1 MKPQK
6 IGSKQWVIPGGHIP
20 FGTHGKEPEFTSHD
34 RLSILN
40 TSGKE
45 ADIEMMIYYEDRDP
59 DGPYPI
65 CVEAQRM
72 KEVRFNDL
80 IDPLAIPLDTPYSCV
95 LNSNVPVVVQFSR
108 QDTRQTANAIATMM
122 AWPVV

>member
-6 IGSKQWVIPGGHIP
+6 LGSKQWVIPGGHIP
-20 FGTHGKEPEFTSHD
+20 FESNGKEPEFTSHD
-34 RLSILN
+34 RLNILN

-45 ADIEMMIYYEDRDP
+45 ADIELTIYYSDREP

-65 CVEAQRM
+65 CVEAQRVM
-72 KEVRFNDL
+72 EVRFNDL
-80 IDPLAIPLDTPYSCV
+80 IDPLAIPLDTPFACV
-95 LNSNVPVVVQFSR
+95 LQSNVPVVVQFTR

-122 AWPVV
+122 AFPVV